1 MILLMSG
8 RAAAEVTSVPK
19 PQHTVRKR
27 QNHYFQ
33 TRRGSRS
40 MEAPSGKPKG
50 FPQFNQQI
58 QQQDSGLHAPWRG
71 AWRDGSEGCPVG
83 RERPGA
89 VSTQKGGVAAWLA
102 HQPHTKWHSLC
113 RTGDGWKCQDGCYG
127 WNFPSFSQARGHR
140 KEKYYGLKE
149 CHNLNT
155 SKWVFRFAIHTSHK
169 AALSPS

>member
-1 MILLMSG
+1 MSG

-27 QNHYFQ
+27 QSHYFQ
-33 TRRGSRS
+33 TLRGSRS

-58 QQQDSGLHAPWRG
+58 QQQDSGLHAPWWG

-102 HQPHTKWHSLC
+102 HQPTPHKVTQSM
-113 RTGDGWKCQDGCYG
+113 QDGG
-127 WNFPSFSQARGHR
+127 WLEMSGWVLWVEFPQLFSGKRT
-140 KEKYYGLKE
+140 EKGKILWLKGM
-149 CHNLNT
+149 
-155 SKWVFRFAIHTSHK
+155 
-169 AALSPS
+169 P